1 MRGTE
6 KALMARGLDAH
17 SATKFANDGWTI
29 NKLKVANEGELK
41 NAGFDQSFIDA
52 LFDEARPPIPIDTL
66 MSVLFANRYQCCVC
80 RDPKLSVIVHH
91 IEEWAESRD
100 HEIENLAVL
109 CLHHHDQAHS
119 KKTLSRNLDAATLRD
134 TKEKWEA
141 EVKRFDTES
150 ILAAM
155 RLESSDWSYMNELR
169 IFVIA
174 KNLGIKFDRIRGFS
188 QLVSVGVVQ
197 SDGLP
202 MPVNDDGLYYMYQG
216 PNILGRY
223 FYVSTVLQMVIQKLA
238 IINVSDYLD
247 KGTLQFSIVPG
258 DFIFVQGAHVF
269 SPITDRKRGTGR
281 GEIFKGIRRAN
292 GVEVRFVFDRW
303 EATSSSAKNIW
314 LSGTRDQGSLIH
326 VKDLSREDGHL
337 IINGTVLGIC
347 SNSGDLKQRDYA
359 KNLYSIMRS
368 NRIIYHE
375 QDDDGR

>member
-17 SATKFANDGWTI
+17 SATKFANDSWTI
-29 NKLKVANEGELK
+29 NKLKVADEGELK
-41 NAGFDQSFIDA
+41 NAGFDQSFINA

-80 RDPKLSVIVHH
+80 RDHKLSVIVHH

-100 HEIENLAVL
+100 HEIGNLAVL

-119 KKTLSRNLDAATLRD
+119 KKTLSRNLEAATLRA

-141 EVKRFDTES
+141 EVKRFDAES
-150 ILAAM
+150 ILSAM

-169 IFVIA
+169 IFEIA
-174 KNLGIKFDRIRGFS
+174 NKLGIKFDRIQGFS
-188 QLVSVGVVQ
+188 QLVSIGVAQ

-216 PNILGRY
+216 PDILRRY
-223 FYVSTVLQMVIQKLA
+223 FYISTVLQIIIKKIS
-238 IINVSDYLD
+238 IINISDYLD
-247 KGTLQFSIVPG
+247 KGTLHFSIVVG

-269 SPITDRKRGTGR
+269 LPITHTKRGTGR
-281 GEIFKGIRRAN
+281 GEIFKGVRRAN

-303 EATSSSAKNIW
+303 EATSSSAKSIW
-314 LSGTRDQGSLIH
+314 LSGTKDQGSLIH
-326 VKDLSREDGHL
+326 VKDISREDGRL
-337 IINGTVLGIC
+337 IINGTVLGIG
-347 SNSGDLKQRDYA
+347 SNRGDLKKRDYA
-359 KNLYSIMRS
+359 QR
-368 NRIIYHE
+368 
-375 QDDDGR
+375 